1 MRIILIV
8 FVLGLCGSAALAEQP
23 GAGSVLPIP
32 PAPPFSPVTACE
44 NAIGAAQWVDQIP
57 AGLLRAIGVVESGR
71 ADPAGR
77 ARPWPWTIDVDG
89 AGQFF
94 ASKAEAIA
102 AVEALEAK
110 GVQSIDVGCLQVNL
124 MHHPHA
130 FPSLDAAFDPA
141 TNVAYGASF
150 LRALFRLTGNWTIA
164 AADYH
169 SQTAEFGLPYAR
181 QVMLAWGHPELA
193 PAVLPVPP
201 QSAPGGFAL
210 KAAIYAALPPA
221 SAYYRAFAPMST
233 QFGAFA
239 QTAAN
244 SGGHA
249 LRPLAQLRR
258 RGHRAPVETAQA
270 PN

>member
-1 MRIILIV
+1 M
-8 FVLGLCGSAALAEQP
+8 EP
-23 GAGSVLPIP
+23 GAGLALPIP
-32 PAPPFSPVTACE
+32 PVPPFSPFTACG
-44 NAIGAAQWVDQIP
+44 NAIGAAQWAEHIP
-57 AGLLRAIGVVESGR
+57 AGLLAAIGVVESGR

-77 ARPWPWTIDVDG
+77 ARPWPWTIDVGG

-94 ASKAEAIA
+94 ATKADAIA
-102 AVEALEAK
+102 AVEALQAK

-141 TNVAYGASF
+141 TNTAYGARF
-150 LRALFRLTGNWTIA
+150 LRDLFRITGNWTTA

-169 SQTAEFGLPYAR
+169 SQTAELGRPYAR

-193 PAVLPVPP
+193 PALLPVPP
-201 QSAPGGFAL
+201 RPAAAGFAPP
-210 KAAIYAALPPA
+210 AEAYAALPPA
-221 SAYYRAFAPMST
+221 STQYRAFAPQSAM
-233 QFGAFA
+233 FGAFA

-244 SGGHA
+244 SGGRT
-249 LRPLAQLRR
+249 LPPLERVQQP
-258 RGHRAPVETAQA
+258 GHRAPIETAQA